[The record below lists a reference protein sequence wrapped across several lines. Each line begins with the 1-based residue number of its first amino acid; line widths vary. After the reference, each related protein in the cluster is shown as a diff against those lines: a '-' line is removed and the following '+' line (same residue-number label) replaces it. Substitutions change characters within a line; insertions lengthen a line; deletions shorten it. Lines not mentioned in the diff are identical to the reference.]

1 MEDEGEMGFQL
12 LGEWMKVESRAELAD
27 QPVLLLTLDISPDWL
42 SLHADWSVPAKV
54 FGKYFAHHSCQREQ
68 Y

>member
-1 MEDEGEMGFQL
+1 MRERRVSAVRRMEA
-12 LGEWMKVESRAELAD
+12 ESRAKLAG
-27 QPVLLLTLDISPDWL
+27 QPVLLLTLDISSDWL

-54 FGKYFAHHSCQREQ
+54 VGKYFAYHSCQREQ